1 MRLQRLDACYARA
14 HFKGVIAILN
24 MTNKDIHDSEY
35 VRDLFDRV
43 SNTYGYTNYLASF
56 GFTERWRKQCISKLS
71 DLKPNASGYD
81 LMCGRGETWANLF
94 SQNPSIMNLTGLDI
108 SPEMIKGSQL
118 QLDKLNPRSI
128 ELMEVD
134 VFKNEIPDESA
145 DFVIST
151 FGIKTFTQEQQKF
164 LAAEVNR
171 ILKPGGKF
179 SFVEVSHPKGW
190 VFSWLYMFYL
200 KKLMPV
206 IEKLFLGY
214 SYGYS
219 AIGIYVTEFVDSKKF
234 YTHLEAQGLQVEYH
248 KLFFGCAS
256 GVSGKKL

>member
-1 MRLQRLDACYARA
+1 
-14 HFKGVIAILN
+14 
-24 MTNKDIHDSEY
+24 MTDKDIHDSEY

-43 SNTYGYTNYLASF
+43 SNTYGYTNYIASF
-56 GFTERWRKQCISKLS
+56 GFTERWRKNCISKMSGLQKDS
-71 DLKPNASGYD
+71 SGYD

-94 SQNPSIMNLTGLDI
+94 SQHPSIMNLTGLDI
-108 SPEMIKGSQL
+108 SHEMIKGSQI
-118 QLDKLNPRSI
+118 QVSKLDLKCV

-134 VFKNEIPDESA
+134 VFKNNIPDESA
-145 DFVIST
+145 DFIISS
-151 FGIKTFTQEQQKF
+151 FGIKTFTQEQQKH
-164 LAAEVNR
+164 LAVEVNR

-190 VFSWLYMFYL
+190 IFSWLYMFYL

-206 IEKLFLGY
+206 IEKIFLGY

-219 AIGIYVTEFVDSKKF
+219 AIGMYVTEFVDSKNF
-234 YTHLEAQGLQVEYH
+234 HTYLRAQGLQTEYH

-256 GVSGKKL
+256 GVSGQKAITSGPMYEASPSTAP

>member
-1 MRLQRLDACYARA
+1 
-14 HFKGVIAILN
+14 
-24 MTNKDIHDSEY
+24 MTDKDIHDSEY

-56 GFTERWRKQCISKLS
+56 GFTERWRKQCISKLE
-71 DLKPNASGYD
+71 LKANASGYD

-94 SQNPSIMNLTGLDI
+94 AKNPSIVNLTGLDI
-108 SPEMIKGSQL
+108 SSEMIKGSQI
-118 QLDKLNPRSI
+118 QANKLDPKSV
-128 ELMEVD
+128 ELMEID
-134 VFKNEIPDESA
+134 VFKNEIPNESA

-151 FGIKTFTQEQQKF
+151 FGIKTFTQEQQKL
-164 LAAEVNR
+164 LAAEISR
-171 ILKPGGKF
+171 ILKPGGEF
-179 SFVEVSHPKGW
+179 SFVEVSYPKDW

-200 KKLMPV
+200 KKMMPI

-219 AIGIYVTEFVDSKKF
+219 AIGSYVTEFVDSQKF
-234 YTHLEAQGLQVEYH
+234 YTYLQAEGLQVEYH

-256 GVSGKKL
+256 GVSGKKS

>member
-1 MRLQRLDACYARA
+1 
-14 HFKGVIAILN
+14 

-35 VRDLFDRV
+35 VRDLFYRV

-71 DLKPNASGYD
+71 DLQPNASGCD
-81 LMCGRGETWANLF
+81 LMCGRGETWENLF

-118 QLDKLNPRSI
+118 QIDKLNSRSI
-128 ELMEVD
+128 ELMKVD
-134 VFKNEIPDESA
+134 VFKNKIPDESA

-151 FGIKTFTQEQQKF
+151 FGIKTFTQEQQKI

-171 ILKPGGKF
+171 ILRPGGKF
-179 SFVEVSHPKGW
+179 SFVEVSYPKGW
-190 VFSWLYMFYL
+190 IFSWLYMFYL

-219 AIGIYVTEFVDSKKF
+219 AIGLYVTEFVDSQKF
-234 YTHLEAQGLQVEYH
+234 YSYLQAQGLQVEYH

-256 GVSGKKL
+256 GVSGRKL

>member
-1 MRLQRLDACYARA
+1 
-14 HFKGVIAILN
+14 
-24 MTNKDIHDSEY
+24 MTNRDIHDSEY
-35 VRDLFDRV
+35 VRELFDRV

-56 GFTERWRKQCISKLS
+56 GFTERWRKQCISKLRGLQT
-71 DLKPNASGYD
+71 DASGYD
-81 LMCGRGETWANLF
+81 LMCGRGETWADLF
-94 SQNPSIMNLTGLDI
+94 AQNPSILNLTGLDI
-108 SPEMIKGSQL
+108 SHEMIKGSQI
-118 QLDKLNPRSI
+118 QANKLGPKSI

-151 FGIKTFTQEQQKF
+151 FGIKTFTQEQQKL

-171 ILKPGGKF
+171 ILKPEGVF
-179 SFVEVSHPKGW
+179 SFVEVSYPKDW
-190 VFSWLYMFYL
+190 IFSWLYMFYL
-200 KKLMPV
+200 KKLMPI

-219 AIGIYVTEFVDSKKF
+219 AIGMYVAEFVDSQNF
-234 YTHLEAQGLQVEYH
+234 YTYLQAQGLQTEYH

>member
-1 MRLQRLDACYARA
+1 
-14 HFKGVIAILN
+14 
-24 MTNKDIHDSEY
+24 MTNRNIYDSEY

-43 SNTYGYTNYLASF
+43 SNTYGYTNYIASF

-71 DLKPNASGYD
+71 GFEDNASGYD
-81 LMCGRGETWANLF
+81 LMCGRGETWEKLF
-94 SQNPSIMNLTGLDI
+94 VENPSIMNLTGLDI
-108 SPEMIKGSQL
+108 SSEMIKGSEIQAN
-118 QLDKLNPRSI
+118 KLGLRKI

-134 VFKNEIPDESA
+134 VFKNKIPDESA

-151 FGIKTFTQEQQKF
+151 FGIKTFNQEQQKI

-171 ILKPGGKF
+171 ILKPGGEF

-190 VFSWLYMFYL
+190 AFSWLYMFYL

-219 AIGIYVTEFVDSKKF
+219 AIGMYVTEFVDSQNFHTYLK
-234 YTHLEAQGLQVEYH
+234 AQGLQTEYH

-256 GVSGKKL
+256 GVSGKKAIISDSSHGTSQGAAP